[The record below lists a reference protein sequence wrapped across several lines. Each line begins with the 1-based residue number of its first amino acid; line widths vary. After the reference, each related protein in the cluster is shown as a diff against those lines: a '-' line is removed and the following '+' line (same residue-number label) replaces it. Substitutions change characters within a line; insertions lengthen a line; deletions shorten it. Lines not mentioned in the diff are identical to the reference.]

1 MLEGHTGL
9 IYAVAISPDG
19 AQAIT
24 CSVDKSLRIWDLT
37 RGSQTRA
44 IENLPAGVWSVS
56 YSRDGKQI
64 AIGLHDNRVQIRART
79 TWNSS
84 PSSNRMPSAGSTLSA
99 SITMEQKSPPP
110 GCPDGFGPLQTE
122 RVTQL
127 KGHSDEVTCIDFSPD
142 GSRVMTGAGD
152 NTARL
157 WNAAKGGDSLKILQQ
172 DARVNCVRF
181 NSDGTRVVTGGTDN
195 IGRVW
200 NLNTGEVLFTLE
212 GHTEAIT
219 TADYS
224 PDDTR
229 IVTGSNDFTTRIWD
243 ASNGQQLATLE
254 GHTDEINS
262 AVFSRDGKR
271 IVTGSRDRT
280 ARIWE
285 AAPWHI
291 SDYPGED
298 SQTHTCNDSTSG
310 ATSDRMNERAS
321 EPIRQAG
328 PRRRRHRFDAAK
340 RTHPASAIRRQTSRG
355 PPGRHRHK
363 NAAP

>member
-1 MLEGHTGL
+1 M
-9 IYAVAISPDG
+9 
-19 AQAIT
+19 
-24 CSVDKSLRIWDLT
+24 
-37 RGSQTRA
+37 
-44 IENLPAGVWSVS
+44 
-56 YSRDGKQI
+56 
-64 AIGLHDNRVQIRART
+64 
-79 TWNSS
+79 
-84 PSSNRMPSAGSTLSA
+84 
-99 SITMEQKSPPP
+99 
-110 GCPDGFGPLQTE
+110 
-122 RVTQL
+122 
-127 KGHSDEVTCIDFSPD
+127 
-142 GSRVMTGAGD
+142 
-152 NTARL
+152 
-157 WNAAKGGDSLKILQQ
+157 
-172 DARVNCVRF
+172 NCVRF

-200 NLNTGEVLFTLE
+200 DLNTGEVLFTLE

-291 SDYPGED
+291 SDYPGD
-298 SQTHTCNDSTSG
+298 STQTHMQRYNLW
-310 ATSDRMNERAS
+310 NHER
-321 EPIRQAG
+321 Q
-328 PRRRRHRFDAAK
+328 HD
-340 RTHPASAIRRQTSRG
+340 
-355 PPGRHRHK
+355 
-363 NAAP
+363 